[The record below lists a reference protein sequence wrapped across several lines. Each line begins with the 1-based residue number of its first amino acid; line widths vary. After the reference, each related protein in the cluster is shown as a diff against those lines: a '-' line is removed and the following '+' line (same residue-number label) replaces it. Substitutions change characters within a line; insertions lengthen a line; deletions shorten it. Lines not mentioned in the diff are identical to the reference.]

1 MDYVLG
7 LSNFVFRGVVVMTTP
22 QVLRGGRYF
31 NHTALALC
39 HSSSGYSALHSF
51 NGEELELDFGIYYE
65 ELEDLRVICG
75 M

>member
-1 MDYVLG
+1 
-7 LSNFVFRGVVVMTTP
+7 MTTP

-31 NHTALALC
+31 NHTALVLC
-39 HSSSGYSALHSF
+39 RSSSLDTLSALHSF

>member
-1 MDYVLG
+1 MGDISITLHS
-7 LSNFVFRGVVVMTTP
+7 LSVTP
-22 QVLRGGRYF
+22 PLD
-31 NHTALALC
+31 TL
-39 HSSSGYSALHSF
+39 SALHSF